1 MKWYFYILIASLF
14 YTIQNVYRKKLFNDS
29 NISSEKSWS
38 FILIGLLLGIICSLI
53 YVCFIGNIG
62 ELKSKPIDFVLE
74 CFKSKKKH
82 INLGF
87 ILVGFIILIGMTIV
101 SQSFK
106 YTPNVSYVPVLLGG
120 FTVIFTYI
128 ASTIFL
134 KTPIKLI
141 KLIGIIITLI
151 GSYLIM
157 N

>member
-14 YTIQNVYRKKLFNDS
+14 YTIQNVYRKKLFNES

-38 FILIGLLLGIICSLI
+38 FILIGLLIGVICSLI

-62 ELKSKPIDFVLE
+62 EIKPKPIDIVSE
-74 CFKSKKKH
+74 CFKSKNKN

-128 ASTIFL
+128 TSTIFL

-141 KLIGIIITLI
+141 KLMGIIVTLI

-157 N
+157 M